1 MDIVKMTMDYFLLR
15 IQISKNYVVAL
26 DFEYGVLANVSDGYK
41 FRFRKWNKYRNN
53 FERYAPS

>member
-1 MDIVKMTMDYFLLR
+1 MTMDYFLLR